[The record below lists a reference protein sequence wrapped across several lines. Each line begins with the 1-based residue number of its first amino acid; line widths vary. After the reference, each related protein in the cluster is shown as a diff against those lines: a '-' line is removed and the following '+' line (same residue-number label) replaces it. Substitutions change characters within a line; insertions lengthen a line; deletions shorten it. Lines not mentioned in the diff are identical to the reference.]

1 MRIVSLLPSAT
12 EIAFAIG
19 LGDEVEAVTD
29 GCDYPDAAIGKPLV
43 SRSRLDVGATASAAD
58 IDSAVR
64 EAVGEGEPLY
74 ALDAELIN
82 KIQPDLILTQDLCR
96 VCAVPTGDV
105 EDALDVLGCHA
116 DVVSL
121 DPHTID
127 DVLDDIVRVG
137 EHTGR
142 SGEAHRLVDR
152 LRERIALV
160 DEAVRGLPL
169 VRTFPLEWLEPPFSG
184 GHWVPDLVVRAGGEP
199 VLCAVGE
206 HSRPLRWGEVGAAA
220 PDAIVFMPCGYGL
233 AEGRDEAT
241 GLRGVAELRS
251 TPAWRG
257 GEVYVVDATS
267 YFSRPG
273 PRIIDGLE
281 LLASVLHPDA
291 VPEPPPGR
299 VARVPTDG

>member
-19 LGDEVEAVTD
+19 LGDEVEGVTD
-29 GCDYPDAAIGKPLV
+29 GCDYPRAAIGKPVV
-43 SRSRLDVGATASAAD
+43 SRSRLDVSSTASAAD

-74 ALDAELIN
+74 ALDADLIN

-105 EDALDVLGCHA
+105 EDALDVLGCRA
-116 DVVSL
+116 DVLSL
-121 DPHTID
+121 DPHTVE

-137 EHTGR
+137 GHTGR
-142 SGEAHRLVDR
+142 TAEAQRLVDR
-152 LRERIALV
+152 LRERIAVV

-206 HSRPLRWGEVGAAA
+206 HSRPLQWPDVEAAA
-220 PDAIVFMPCGYGL
+220 PEVVVFMPCGYDL
-233 AEGRDEAT
+233 AEARDEAAALGT
-241 GLRGVAELRS
+241 VPELRS
-251 TPAWRG
+251 TPAWQSG
-257 GEVYVVDATS
+257 AVHVVDATS

-273 PRIIDGLE
+273 PRIVDGLE